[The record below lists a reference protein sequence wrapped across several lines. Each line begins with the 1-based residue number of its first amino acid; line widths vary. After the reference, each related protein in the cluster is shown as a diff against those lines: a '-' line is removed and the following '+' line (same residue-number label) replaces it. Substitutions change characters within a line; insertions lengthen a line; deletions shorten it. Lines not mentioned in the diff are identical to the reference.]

1 MDIRTVIIDDEE
13 SSVKLLRRLLFK
25 FPQINVVGTANS
37 GAEALAVIK
46 LQNPHLVFLDINMP
60 GQNGFEFLNHFN
72 VKTFE
77 LVIASGFDH
86 AMKAFK
92 NNAVDYLL
100 KPFNYEDLIVTID
113 KVERKLHAVAH
124 PNGVITSM
132 KEDSQ
137 SDKLGV
143 PGKDGIVFV
152 KVSDIIRCEGLIN
165 YTRIYLRSGEVI
177 TCSKTLLDFERHLIP
192 RNFFRIH
199 KSNLINLNYIEGLTR
214 GASPFVIM
222 SDNSTLQVSRRNREL
237 LLHKLSLL
245 T

>member
-13 SSVKLLRRLLFK
+13 SSVKLLRRILFK

-37 GAEALAVIK
+37 ATEALAVIK

-60 GQNGFEFLNHFN
+60 GQNGFEFLNNFN

-77 LVIASGFDH
+77 LVIASGFDY
-86 AMKAFK
+86 ALKAFK
-92 NNAVDYLL
+92 NNAIDYLL

-113 KVERKLHAVAH
+113 KVERKLHQVPQA
-124 PNGVITSM
+124 NGIISSM
-132 KEDSQ
+132 REDSQ
-137 SDKLGV
+137 FDKLGV

-165 YTRIYLRSGEVI
+165 YTKIYLRSGETI
-177 TCSKTLLDFERHLIP
+177 TCSKTLLDFERHLIQ

-214 GASPFVIM
+214 GATPHVIM
-222 SDNSTLQVSRRNREL
+222 SDNSSLQVSRRNREL
-237 LLHKLSLL
+237 LLHKLSVLN
-245 T
+245 